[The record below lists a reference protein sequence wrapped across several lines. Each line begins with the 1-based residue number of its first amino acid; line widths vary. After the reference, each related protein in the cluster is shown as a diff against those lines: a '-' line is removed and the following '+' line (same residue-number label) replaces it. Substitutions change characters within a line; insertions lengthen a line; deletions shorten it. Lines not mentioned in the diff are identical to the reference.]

1 MEVCDFRVE
10 GSLKNPRPE
19 KSPELRAKKMKTGR
33 IVNPDD
39 FFKNTT
45 AVPKY
50 LTVKRKEGN
59 FEKVSPFLIEKC
71 INTWAGSAIRDI
83 KKTPT
88 GLLLETFNE
97 NQRQKLLELKKIG
110 TIDVEVNAHGTL
122 NTCKGV
128 VVCSDLLNCSEEEIA
143 RELAS
148 QGVIACRR
156 LTMRRDGQI
165 IPSASHVLT
174 FNRST
179 LPEKIKAGIHRLS
192 VRLFVP
198 QPMQCFQCLRFGH
211 TASRCARIKACQC
224 GKPFHSDDPCI
235 DPIKCINCS
244 GQHSTRSRD
253 CPIYKQE
260 AAIQKVKATQKISYP
275 EAKKLVCPE
284 SKGNITYVEAVTKNT
299 SLLSLVVRE
308 LMPAITLCI
317 EKYFNE
323 IYNKKIHTEEL
334 HTNTQCEILSEKQS
348 SEPPPNETERIPVAA
363 PAATSSKGESATGY
377 RSRSPRLSKYT
388 KEDFLKQKT

>member
-1 MEVCDFRVE
+1 
-10 GSLKNPRPE
+10 
-19 KSPELRAKKMKTGR
+19 MKTGR

-39 FFKNTT
+39 LFKNTT

-97 NQRQKLLELKKIG
+97 NQGQKLLELKKIG

-260 AAIQKVKATQKISYP
+260 AAIQKVKATQK
-275 EAKKLVCPE
+275 
-284 SKGNITYVEAVTKNT
+284 NQ
-299 SLLSLVVRE
+299 LS
-308 LMPAITLCI
+308 
-317 EKYFNE
+317 
-323 IYNKKIHTEEL
+323 
-334 HTNTQCEILSEKQS
+334 
-348 SEPPPNETERIPVAA
+348 
-363 PAATSSKGESATGY
+363 
-377 RSRSPRLSKYT
+377 
-388 KEDFLKQKT
+388 